1 VFNYWNEVQNVS
13 YFKLKRTLRNFVSL
27 CETLRNNFLV
37 PLRLRKKKNML
48 KIGKYNSLTIL
59 RDTKVGL
66 FLGNPEKDPEGIHD
80 VLLPNKYVPN
90 EFEIGEELI
99 VFVYLDHEQRPVA
112 TTLEPYILL
121 NEFALLR
128 VNYINQVGAFMDW
141 GMEKD
146 ILVPFKEQARPMEK
160 GKRYLVYLYM
170 DEKTNRLVASSKT
183 NQFLNNDDLTV
194 ENGEEV
200 ELIVSH
206 ITEIGINVIIN
217 EKHKGLLYKDEVYD
231 DAIRTGDRMR
241 GFIKNIRPDNKI
253 DVSLQKQ
260 GYESIEPNAEKILDE
275 LRASRGFLRLN
286 DNSHPEDIKTVLK
299 MSKKT
304 FKKAIGALYKEK
316 LIEIKED
323 GIYLVKE

>member
-1 VFNYWNEVQNVS
+1 MIE
-13 YFKLKRTLRNFVSL
+13 
-27 CETLRNNFLV
+27 
-37 PLRLRKKKNML
+37 
-48 KIGKYNSLTIL
+48 IGKYNTLTIL

-66 FLGNPEKDPEGIHD
+66 FLGNPITDPDGVHD
-80 VLLPNKYVPN
+80 ILLPNKYVPN
-90 EFEIGEELI
+90 EFKIGEELI
-99 VFVYLDHEQRPVA
+99 VFVYLDHEERPVA

-128 VNYINQVGAFMDW
+128 VNYVNQVGAFMDW

-183 NQFLNNDDLTV
+183 NQFLNNDNITV

-200 ELIVSH
+200 DLIVSH
-206 ITEIGINVIIN
+206 ITEVGINVIIN
-217 EKHKGLLYKDEVYD
+217 EKHKGLLYKNEVYD
-231 DAIRTGDRMR
+231 DLRTGDRIV
-241 GFIKNIRPDNKI
+241 GFIKNVRPDGKI
-253 DVSLQKQ
+253 DVSATKLGFEK
-260 GYESIEPNAEKILDE
+260 IEPSAQIILDE

-286 DNSHPEDIKTVLK
+286 DDSHPEDIKTVLK

-304 FKKAIGALYKEK
+304 FKKAIGTLYKDK

-323 GIYLVKE
+323 GIYLVK

>member
-1 VFNYWNEVQNVS
+1 
-13 YFKLKRTLRNFVSL
+13 
-27 CETLRNNFLV
+27 
-37 PLRLRKKKNML
+37 ML
-48 KIGKYNSLTIL
+48 EIGKYNTLTIL

-66 FLGNPEKDPEGIHD
+66 FLGDPENDPEGIHD
-80 VLLPNKYVPN
+80 VLLPNKYVPK

-112 TTLEPYILL
+112 TTLVPYILL

-128 VNYINQVGAFMDW
+128 VNYINNVGAFMDW

-170 DEKTNRLVASSKT
+170 DKQTNRLVASSKT
-183 NQFLNNDDLTV
+183 NQFLNNDQLTV
-194 ENGEEV
+194 EKGEEV
-200 ELIVSH
+200 DLIVSH
-206 ITEIGINVIIN
+206 ITDMGINVIIN
-217 EKHKGLLYKDEVYD
+217 EQHKGLLYKDEVYD
-231 DAIRTGDRMR
+231 DSIRTGDRMR
-241 GFIKNIRPDNKI
+241 GYIKNIRPDNKI
-253 DVSLQKQ
+253 DVALHVQ
-260 GYESIEPNAEKILDE
+260 GVESIEPNAEKVLSE

-299 MSKKT
+299 MSKKS
-304 FKKAIGALYKEK
+304 FKKAIGSLYKEK

-323 GIYLVKE
+323 GIYLIN

>member
-1 VFNYWNEVQNVS
+1 VA
-13 YFKLKRTLRNFVSL
+13 L

-37 PLRLRKKKNML
+37 PLHLRKKKKML
-48 KIGKYNSLTIL
+48 KIGKYNNLKIL

-66 FLGNPEKDPEGIHD
+66 FLGDPEKDPEGIHD

-170 DEKTNRLVASSKT
+170 DSKTNRLVASSKT
-183 NQFLNNDDLTV
+183 NQFLNNETLTV
-194 ENGEEV
+194 EKGEEV

-231 DAIRTGDRMR
+231 DSIRTGDRMR
-241 GFIKNIRPDNKI
+241 GYIKNIRPDNKI

-260 GYESIEPNAEKILDE
+260 GYEGIEPNADKILNE

>member
-1 VFNYWNEVQNVS
+1 MIE
-13 YFKLKRTLRNFVSL
+13 
-27 CETLRNNFLV
+27 
-37 PLRLRKKKNML
+37 
-48 KIGKYNSLTIL
+48 IGKYNTLIIL

-80 VLLPNKYVPN
+80 ILLPNKYVPN

-99 VFVYLDHEQRPVA
+99 VFVYLDHEERPVA
-112 TTLEPYILL
+112 TTLEPFILL

-128 VNYINQVGAFMDW
+128 VNYTNQIGAFMDW

-160 GKRYLVYLYM
+160 GKRYLVYLYL

-183 NQFLNNDDLTV
+183 NQFLKNEDLTIQKFD
-194 ENGEEV
+194 EV
-200 ELIVSH
+200 DLIVSH

-217 EKHKGLLYKDEVYD
+217 EKYKGLLYKDEVYD
-231 DAIRTGDRMR
+231 DAIRTGDRMI

-260 GYESIEPNAEKILDE
+260 GYENVEPNAEKILDE

-304 FKKAIGALYKEK
+304 FKKAIGALYKDK

-323 GIYLVKE
+323 GIHLVKE

>member
-1 VFNYWNEVQNVS
+1 
-13 YFKLKRTLRNFVSL
+13 
-27 CETLRNNFLV
+27 
-37 PLRLRKKKNML
+37 MI
-48 KIGKYNSLTIL
+48 KIGQYNTLTID

-66 FLGNPEKDPEGIHD
+66 FLTDGKED
-80 VLLPNKYVPN
+80 VLLPNKYVPKV
-90 EFEIGEELI
+90 FEIGEEII
-99 VFVYLDHEQRPVA
+99 VFVYLDHEERPVA
-112 TTLEPYILL
+112 TTLQPYILL

-128 VNYINQVGAFMDW
+128 VNYVNQVGAFMDW

-146 ILVPFKEQARPMEK
+146 ILVPYKEQARPMEK

-183 NQFLNNDDLTV
+183 NQFLSNEELTV
-194 ENGEEV
+194 EVGEEV
-200 ELIVSH
+200 DLIVSH
-206 ITEIGINVIIN
+206 ITEVGINVIIN
-217 EKHKGLLYKDEVYD
+217 EKHKGLLYKDEVYED
-231 DAIRTGDRMR
+231 LRTGDRIT
-241 GFIKNIRPDNKI
+241 GYIKNIRPDNKI
-253 DVSLQKQ
+253 DVSIEKR
-260 GYESIEPNAEKILDE
+260 GYEKVEPNAEKILDE

-304 FKKAIGALYKEK
+304 FKKAIGALYKDK

>member
-1 VFNYWNEVQNVS
+1 M
-13 YFKLKRTLRNFVSL
+13 SL

-37 PLRLRKKKNML
+37 PLRLRKKKKML

-146 ILVPFKEQARPMEK
+146 ILVPYKEQARPMEK

-183 NQFLNNDDLTV
+183 NQFLNNDTLTV

-217 EKHKGLLYKDEVYD
+217 EKYKGLLYKDEVYD

-323 GIYLVKE
+323 GIYLIKE